1 MVNKEN
7 QQSKQ
12 AETNSKIDSKN
23 QIKKDFQSTIEGA
36 KTFLIEIFDIAHS
49 TNQKETIERIKESI
63 PMKGQVAWVLIF
75 SIVIASIGLN
85 ISSTAVVIGAM
96 LVSPLMGP
104 ILGVGLSI
112 GINDIDTL
120 KKSLI
125 NLGVMVGLS
134 LLTSFLFFSIP
145 VFQDVTPELKAR
157 TYPDIR
163 DVLIALSGGL
173 ALIVALS
180 RNKEMTNT
188 IAGIAIAT
196 ALMPPLCTAGF
207 GLATGRIDYFGGAI
221 FLFSINTVFIA
232 IATFVVVKFLK
243 FPVVKYID
251 SVKRKRIAQLAS
263 FVALLILLPSSYMF
277 YNLYI
282 ENQFKKNGKDFIHF
296 VEENGIHLIG
306 DDDEKTINFDKKQ
319 IKLFVF
325 GETLSGDKI
334 IELKKAMS
342 DFGLDNTNL
351 IVQQNKEDVEM
362 KLQIQN
368 LTKLYSKNQNIIFTQ
383 EETIREKED
392 KIRLL
397 EKDLTKLYSS
407 QIAIDKIGTEV
418 KINYPNVS
426 KITFTNQITSN
437 FKQIDTIPILT
448 IKWNHP
454 TRGTNQQ
461 HQKLSEWLQARLEMK
476 NLQIRKE

>member
-1 MVNKEN
+1 
-7 QQSKQ
+7 
-12 AETNSKIDSKN
+12 
-23 QIKKDFQSTIEGA
+23 
-36 KTFLIEIFDIAHS
+36 
-49 TNQKETIERIKESI
+49 
-63 PMKGQVAWVLIF
+63 
-75 SIVIASIGLN
+75 
-85 ISSTAVVIGAM
+85 
-96 LVSPLMGP
+96 
-104 ILGVGLSI
+104 
-112 GINDIDTL
+112 
-120 KKSLI
+120 
-125 NLGVMVGLS
+125 
-134 LLTSFLFFSIP
+134 
-145 VFQDVTPELKAR
+145 
-157 TYPDIR
+157 YPDIR

-243 FPVVKYID
+243 FPVVKYLD

-263 FVALLILLPSSYMF
+263 FVALLILLPSTYMF
-277 YNLYI
+277 YNLFI
-282 ENQFKKNGKDFIHF
+282 ENQFKKNAKDFIHF
-296 VEENGIHLIG
+296 VEENGINLIG

-325 GETLSGDKI
+325 GETLSEDKI
-334 IELKKAMS
+334 IELKKAMT

-351 IVQQNKEDVEM
+351 IVQQSNEDVEM

-368 LTKLYSKNQNIIFTQ
+368 LTELYSKNQNIIFSR
-383 EETIREKED
+383 EETIREKDD

-397 EKDLTKLYSS
+397 EKALTKFYSS
-407 QIAIDKIGTEV
+407 QVAIDKIGTEV

-448 IKWNHP
+448 IKWDTK
-454 TRGTNQQ
+454 TRGVNQQ
-461 HQKLSEWLQARLEMK
+461 HQKLSKWLQTRLEMK

>member
-1 MVNKEN
+1 MENKEN
-7 QQSKQ
+7 QHSAQT
-12 AETNSKIDSKN
+12 ETNSKIESQN
-23 QIKKDFQSTIEGA
+23 QIQRDFNSMVNGSIVFLKD
-36 KTFLIEIFDIAHS
+36 LFDIAHT
-49 TNQKETIERIKESI
+49 TNQKETIERIKENI
-63 PMKGQVAWVLIF
+63 PMKGQTAWVLIF

-120 KKSLI
+120 RKSLI
-125 NLGVMVGLS
+125 NLGVMVSLS

-243 FPVVKYID
+243 FPVVKYMN
-251 SVKRKRIAQLAS
+251 SVKRKRIAQFAS
-263 FVALLILLPSSYMF
+263 FVALLILLPSTYMF
-277 YNLYI
+277 YNLFI
-282 ENQFKKNGKDFIHF
+282 ENQFKKEAKDFIHF
-296 VEENGIHLIG
+296 VEEKGINLIG
-306 DDDEKTINFDKKQ
+306 EDEDETINFDKKE
-319 IKLFVF
+319 IKLVIF
-325 GETLSGDKI
+325 GETLSEAAI
-334 IELKKAMS
+334 IELKNSMTK
-342 DFGLDNTNL
+342 FGLENTNL
-351 IVQQNKEDVEM
+351 IVQQSNEDVEM

-368 LTKLYSKNQNIIFTQ
+368 LTELYSKNQNIIFSR
-383 EETIREKED
+383 EETIREKDD

-397 EKDLTKLYSS
+397 ENALTKFYSS
-407 QIAIDKIGTEV
+407 QVALDKIGTEI
-418 KINYPNVS
+418 KINYPDVS

-437 FKQIDTIPILT
+437 FQKIDTIPILT
-448 IKWNHP
+448 IKWDAKA
-454 TRGTNQQ
+454 RSVNQQ
-461 HQKLSEWLQARLEMK
+461 HKKLSEWLQTRLELK
-476 NLQIRKE
+476 KLQITKE

>member
-1 MVNKEN
+1 MENKEN
-7 QQSKQ
+7 QSSEKSNANKELNSQKKFSQDFNSMITSSK
-12 AETNSKIDSKN
+12 E
-23 QIKKDFQSTIEGA
+23 
-36 KTFLIEIFDIAHS
+36 FLKELFDIS
-49 TNQKETIERIKESI
+49 ETTDRKETIARVKESI
-63 PMKGQVAWVLIF
+63 PMKGQTAWVLIF
-75 SIVIASIGLN
+75 SIIIASIGLN

-120 KKSLI
+120 KRSLI

-207 GLATGRIDYFGGAI
+207 GLATGRFDYFGGAI
-221 FLFSINTVFIA
+221 FLFSINTIFIA
-232 IATFVVVKFLK
+232 IATFIVVKFLR

-251 SVKRKRIAQLAS
+251 SARKKRIAQLAS
-263 FVALLILLPSSYMF
+263 FIALLMLLPSIYMF
-277 YNLYI
+277 YNLFT
-282 ENQFKKNGKDFIHF
+282 ENQFKNNAAHFIQF
-296 VEENGIHLIG
+296 VEEKGINLIG
-306 DDDEKTINFDKKQ
+306 EEEEETVDFEKKE
-319 IKLFVF
+319 IKLVVF
-325 GETLSGDKI
+325 GETLSEDAI
-334 IELKKAMS
+334 IDLKNSMS
-342 DFGLDNTNL
+342 DFGLEETNL
-351 IVQQNKEDVEM
+351 IIQQSNQDVEM

-368 LTKLYSKNQNIIFTQ
+368 LTELYTKNQNIIFSR
-383 EETIREKED
+383 EETIREKD
-392 KIRLL
+392 DRIRLL
-397 EKDLTKLYSS
+397 ENALTKFYAS
-407 QIAIDKIGTEV
+407 QVAIDKIGTEV
-418 KINYPNVS
+418 KINYPDVTT
-426 KITFTNQITSN
+426 ITFNNQISSN
-437 FKQIDTIPILT
+437 FNTIDTIPIIS
-448 IKWNHP
+448 IKWDSK
-454 TRGTNQQ
+454 TRNINQQ
-461 HQKLSEWLQARLEMK
+461 HQKLSKWLLTRLEMK
-476 NLQIRKE
+476 KLQIVKE

>member
-1 MVNKEN
+1 MENKEN

-23 QIKKDFQSTIEGA
+23 QIQRDFNSMANGSIV
-36 KTFLIEIFDIAHS
+36 FLKEIFDIAHT

-63 PMKGQVAWVLIF
+63 PMKGQAAWVLIF

-145 VFQDVTPELKAR
+145 VFQDITPELKAR

-207 GLATGRIDYFGGAI
+207 
-221 FLFSINTVFIA
+221 
-232 IATFVVVKFLK
+232 
-243 FPVVKYID
+243 
-251 SVKRKRIAQLAS
+251 
-263 FVALLILLPSSYMF
+263 
-277 YNLYI
+277 
-282 ENQFKKNGKDFIHF
+282 
-296 VEENGIHLIG
+296 
-306 DDDEKTINFDKKQ
+306 
-319 IKLFVF
+319 
-325 GETLSGDKI
+325 
-334 IELKKAMS
+334 
-342 DFGLDNTNL
+342 
-351 IVQQNKEDVEM
+351 
-362 KLQIQN
+362 
-368 LTKLYSKNQNIIFTQ
+368 
-383 EETIREKED
+383 
-392 KIRLL
+392 
-397 EKDLTKLYSS
+397 
-407 QIAIDKIGTEV
+407 
-418 KINYPNVS
+418 
-426 KITFTNQITSN
+426 
-437 FKQIDTIPILT
+437 
-448 IKWNHP
+448 
-454 TRGTNQQ
+454 
-461 HQKLSEWLQARLEMK
+461 
-476 NLQIRKE
+476 